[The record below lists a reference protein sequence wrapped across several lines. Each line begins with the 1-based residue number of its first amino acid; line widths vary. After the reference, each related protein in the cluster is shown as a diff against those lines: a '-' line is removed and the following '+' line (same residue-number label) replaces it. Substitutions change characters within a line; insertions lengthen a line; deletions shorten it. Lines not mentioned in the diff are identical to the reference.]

1 MDGDGEIMVDDKRR
15 RVGGSTCI
23 ERGVLELEA
32 EAGRETSLYT
42 EDSKC
47 SMYWDMFNDGK
58 ICMEREREG
67 NRWMRERRY
76 EQGDGDE
83 YDEGVGEIDGGV

>member
-1 MDGDGEIMVDDKRR
+1 MGGDGEIMVHDERR
-15 RVGGSTCI
+15 I
-23 ERGVLELEA
+23 GVLELEA

-47 SMYWDMFNDGK
+47 SMYRDMFNDGK